1 MVLTKD
7 FNFNSHDFKLPE
19 DLGKRVAL
27 GLLDEIF
34 SGSAVDSANQP
45 FAFLLMSLTSADNVS
60 TIKVGR
66 VTQQSVA
73 MLKHIKQF
81 INVQFKIEEVED
93 DVYSDD
99 SEDEEE
105 DKANVDED
113 GEDEMSESASEKPKK
128 EQKIANTQL
137 AFPKTFIFSCIGIG
151 LTNIARK
158 TE

>member
-93 DVYSDD
+93 DVYSED
-99 SEDEEE
+99 SEDEDEE
-105 DKANVDED
+105 VKGD
-113 GEDEMSESASEKPKK
+113 GEDEMSESASEKSKK
-128 EQKIANTQL
+128 EEKEGKTQL
-137 AFPKTFIFSCIGIG
+137 AFPKSFIFSCIGIG

>member
-45 FAFLLMSLTSADNVS
+45 FAFLLMSLTSAENVS

-81 INVQFKIEEVED
+81 VNVQFKIEEVED
-93 DVYSDD
+93 DVYS
-99 SEDEEE
+99 EDEDSDEE
-105 DKANVDED
+105 VKGD
-113 GEDEMSESASEKPKK
+113 GEDEEMSESVSEKSIK
-128 EQKIANTQL
+128 
-137 AFPKTFIFSCIGIG
+137 G
-151 LTNIARK
+151 
-158 TE
+158 

>member
-45 FAFLLMSLTSADNVS
+45 FAFLLMSLTSAENVS

-81 INVQFKIEEVED
+81 VNVQFKIEEVED
-93 DVYSDD
+93 DVYSEDSDD
-99 SEDEEE
+99 DEEV
-105 DKANVDED
+105 KGD
-113 GEDEMSESASEKPKK
+113 GEDEEMSESASEKSVK
-128 EQKIANTQL
+128 
-137 AFPKTFIFSCIGIG
+137 G
-151 LTNIARK
+151 
-158 TE
+158 

>member
-45 FAFLLMSLTSADNVS
+45 FAFLLISLTSAENVS

-81 INVQFKIEEVED
+81 VNVQFKIEEVED
-93 DVYSDD
+93 DVYSEDSDD
-99 SEDEEE
+99 DEEE
-105 DKANVDED
+105 VKGD
-113 GEDEMSESASEKPKK
+113 GEDEEMSESASEKSIK
-128 EQKIANTQL
+128 
-137 AFPKTFIFSCIGIG
+137 G
-151 LTNIARK
+151 
-158 TE
+158 

>member
-45 FAFLLMSLTSADNVS
+45 FAFLLMSLTSAENVS

-81 INVQFKIEEVED
+81 VNVQFKIEEVED
-93 DVYSDD
+93 DVYSED
-99 SEDEEE
+99 SDSDDEEE
-105 DKANVDED
+105 VKGD
-113 GEDEMSESASEKPKK
+113 GEDEEMSESASEKSVK
-128 EQKIANTQL
+128 
-137 AFPKTFIFSCIGIG
+137 G
-151 LTNIARK
+151 
-158 TE
+158 

>member
-1 MVLTKD
+1 
-7 FNFNSHDFKLPE
+7 
-19 DLGKRVAL
+19 
-27 GLLDEIF
+27 
-34 SGSAVDSANQP
+34 
-45 FAFLLMSLTSADNVS
+45 MSLTSADNVS

-93 DVYSDD
+93 DVYSED
-99 SEDEEE
+99 SDEDVEEE
-105 DKANVDED
+105 VKGDDED
-113 GEDEMSESASEKPKK
+113 DEMSESASEQAEKSKK
-128 EQKIANTQL
+128 EVKTQL
-137 AFPKTFIFSCIGIG
+137 AFPKSFIFSCIGIG

>member
-45 FAFLLMSLTSADNVS
+45 FAFLLMSLTSAENVS

-81 INVQFKIEEVED
+81 VNVQFKIEEVED
-93 DVYSDD
+93 DVYSEDSDD
-99 SEDEEE
+99 DEEE
-105 DKANVDED
+105 VKGD
-113 GEDEMSESASEKPKK
+113 GEDEELSESPS
-128 EQKIANTQL
+128 
-137 AFPKTFIFSCIGIG
+137 
-151 LTNIARK
+151 
-158 TE
+158 

>member
-1 MVLTKD
+1 
-7 FNFNSHDFKLPE
+7 
-19 DLGKRVAL
+19 
-27 GLLDEIF
+27 
-34 SGSAVDSANQP
+34 
-45 FAFLLMSLTSADNVS
+45 MSLTSADNVS

-93 DVYSDD
+93 DVYSED

-105 DKANVDED
+105 DKGVVDED
-113 GEDEMSESASEKPKK
+113 GEDEISESASQKPNK
-128 EQKIANTQL
+128 EQKEANTLL

>member
-73 MLKHIKQF
+73 MLKHIK
-81 INVQFKIEEVED
+81 
-93 DVYSDD
+93 
-99 SEDEEE
+99 
-105 DKANVDED
+105 
-113 GEDEMSESASEKPKK
+113 
-128 EQKIANTQL
+128 
-137 AFPKTFIFSCIGIG
+137 
-151 LTNIARK
+151 
-158 TE
+158 

>member
-1 MVLTKD
+1 MIAETTTGMVLTKD

-19 DLGKRVAL
+19 DLGKLVAL

-93 DVYSDD
+93 DVYSED
-99 SEDEEE
+99 SDEDEDVEE
-105 DKANVDED
+105 VKGD
-113 GEDEMSESASEKPKK
+113 GEDEMSESASE
-128 EQKIANTQL
+128 
-137 AFPKTFIFSCIGIG
+137 
-151 LTNIARK
+151 
-158 TE
+158 

>member
-1 MVLTKD
+1 
-7 FNFNSHDFKLPE
+7 
-19 DLGKRVAL
+19 
-27 GLLDEIF
+27 
-34 SGSAVDSANQP
+34 
-45 FAFLLMSLTSADNVS
+45 MSLTSADNVS

-93 DVYSDD
+93 DVYSEDSDD
-99 SEDEEE
+99 EDEEE
-105 DKANVDED
+105 EVKGD
-113 GEDEMSESASEKPKK
+113 GEDDEMSESASEKSKK
-128 EQKIANTQL
+128 EEKEGKTQL
-137 AFPKTFIFSCIGIG
+137 AFPKSFIFSCIGIG

>member
-45 FAFLLMSLTSADNVS
+45 FAFLLMSLTSAENVS

-81 INVQFKIEEVED
+81 VNVQFKIEEVED
-93 DVYSDD
+93 DVYS
-99 SEDEEE
+99 EDEDSDDEE
-105 DKANVDED
+105 VKGD
-113 GEDEMSESASEKPKK
+113 GEDEEMSESASEKSIKVQK
-128 EQKIANTQL
+128 EAKTQI
-137 AFPKTFIFSCIGIG
+137 AFPKSFIFSCIGIG

>member
-45 FAFLLMSLTSADNVS
+45 FAFLLMSLTSAENVS

-81 INVQFKIEEVED
+81 VNVQFKIEEVED
-93 DVYSDD
+93 DVYS
-99 SEDEEE
+99 EDEDSDEE
-105 DKANVDED
+105 SKGD
-113 GEDEMSESASEKPKK
+113 GEDEEMSESASEKSIK
-128 EQKIANTQL
+128 E
-137 AFPKTFIFSCIGIG
+137 
-151 LTNIARK
+151 
-158 TE
+158 

>member
-7 FNFNSHDFKLPE
+7 FNFNTHDFKLPE

-45 FAFLLMSLTSADNVS
+45 FAFLLMSLTSAENVS

-81 INVQFKIEEVED
+81 VNVQFKIEEVED
-93 DVYSDD
+93 DVYSEDED
-99 SEDEEE
+99 SDEEE
-105 DKANVDED
+105 ESKGD
-113 GEDEMSESASEKPKK
+113 GEDEEMSESASEKSIKVQK
-128 EQKIANTQL
+128 EAKTQI
-137 AFPKTFIFSCIGIG
+137 AFPKSFIFSCIGIG